1 MPRRAPTFAARLRAM
16 REAADLTQ
24 SQLAQ
29 QSRVSR
35 QALSKLERGE
45 REPTW
50 ETVRQLA
57 HALGVN
63 VTAFD
68 NDEPVGASPSRLVQA
83 ARAYGQA
90 YDQLEQKSRD
100 VAMGSN
106 ELFARFQEAQVEL
119 NLAALDLFAAPPP
132 PAVET
137 TSAASESAQ
146 PRKPRSRSRRA

>member
-1 MPRRAPTFAARLRAM
+1 MPRRGPTFADRLRTL

-24 SQLAQ
+24 SQLARQ
-29 QSRVSR
+29 ARVSR

-68 NDEPVGASPSRLVQA
+68 NDNPVGASPARLLEA
-83 ARAYGQA
+83 ARNYGRA
-90 YDQLEQKSRD
+90 YDQLEQKSRN
-100 VAMGSN
+100 AATGSV
-106 ELFARFQEAQVEL
+106 EFFARFQVL
-119 NLAALDLFAAPPP
+119 VMF
-132 PAVET
+132 
-137 TSAASESAQ
+137 
-146 PRKPRSRSRRA
+146 